1 MVLDRAARQWNASSG
16 RQQYRVRS
24 PRVQQASARGEIVV
38 SVQDEYHPSSPSLLA
53 PRNGNDPGHG
63 PVFQLAPRDTKWRRL
78 DGFRDLSIGEAMEK
92 CTSSEPVVLSVGSGP
107 AVFALASEARAFGLT
122 VAVGPAE
129 ELQFD

>member
-1 MVLDRAARQWNASSG
+1 MDSH
-16 RQQYRVRS
+16 RVRL
-24 PRVQQASARGEIVV
+24 PDEFVQHVV
-38 SVQDEYHPSSPSLLA
+38 SGETGRPS
-53 PRNGNDPGHG
+53 G

-78 DGFRDLSIGEAMEK
+78 DGFRDLSIGEAIEK